1 MKQDGLQRLLD
12 FLNLLREHGVDFRL
26 DQEGPDGVMVL
37 FALYG
42 VRIEV
47 DFTIDEMQFSI
58 FKGDESVLT
67 NADDLVRL
75 IKERSK

>member
-26 DQEGPDGVMVL
+26 GQEGPDGVMVL

-42 VRIEV
+42 VRIEA
-47 DFTIDEMQFSI
+47 DFTIDEMQYSI
-58 FKGDESVLT
+58 FKGDENVLT
-67 NADDLVRL
+67 NVDDLVRL
-75 IKERSK
+75 IKERSQ

>member
-12 FLNLLREHGVDFRL
+12 FLNLLREHGVEFL
-26 DQEGPDGVMVL
+26 LGQEGPDGIMVQ

-42 VRIEV
+42 VRVEV

-75 IKERSK
+75 ITERSK